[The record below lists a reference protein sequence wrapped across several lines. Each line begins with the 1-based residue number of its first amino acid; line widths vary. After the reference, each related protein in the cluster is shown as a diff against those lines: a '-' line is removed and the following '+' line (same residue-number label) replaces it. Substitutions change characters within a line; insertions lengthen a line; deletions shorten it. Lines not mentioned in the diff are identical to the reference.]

1 MLPTRDH
8 DAIRL
13 WAART
18 YATPA
23 EIHIRKFDGQPA
35 VLHFIIGEPQEQMTD
50 IIPISWAS
58 FFAQFDLLDLAFAWD
73 ENSTRFTIV
82 KIDKPNAVEQ
92 RH

>member
-8 DAIRL
+8 DIIRL
-13 WAART
+13 WAARN

-23 EIHIRKFDGQPA
+23 QMHIRKFDGQPA
-35 VLHFIIGEPQEQMTD
+35 VLHFIIGEPQEQMIDLIT
-50 IIPISWAS
+50 ISWAS
-58 FFAQFDLLDLAFAWD
+58 FFAQFDLLELAFAWD

-82 KIDKPNAVEQ
+82 KISKPITIEQ